1 MGGSRLVGTLLD
13 SSHTHD
19 ITASDLVQSF
29 IIAASDETSNLT
41 TGTNKVRIRMPYAF
55 TLTAVRASVNTAP
68 TGSVLTVDI
77 NESGSTILSTKITID
92 ASETTS
98 TTAATA
104 PVISDS
110 SLADDAIIG
119 IDIDTIGSSDA
130 GTGLKVTL
138 IGYKTT
144 VG

>member
-1 MGGSRLVGTLLD
+1 MGGIKFLSALID
-13 SSHTHD
+13 SAD
-19 ITASDLVQSF
+19 EVVQASDLVQSF
-29 IIAASDETSNLT
+29 IIACSAETGDLA
-41 TGTNKVRIRMPYAF
+41 TGNNVARIRMPYQF
-55 TLTAVRASVNTAP
+55 TLTAVRASVNVAP

-98 TTAATA
+98 VTAATP

-110 SLADDAIIG
+110 SLADDSIIG
-119 IDIDTIGSSDA
+119 IDIDGIGSTNA
-130 GTGLKVTL
+130 GEGLKVTL

>member
-1 MGGSRLVGTLLD
+1 
-13 SSHTHD
+13 
-19 ITASDLVQSF
+19 
-29 IIAASDETSNLT
+29 
-41 TGTNKVRIRMPYAF
+41 MPYQF
-55 TLTAVRASVNTAP
+55 TLTAVRASVNVAP

-98 TTAATA
+98 VTAATP

-110 SLADDAIIG
+110 SLADDSIIG
-119 IDIDTIGSSDA
+119 IDIDGIGSTNA
-130 GTGLKVTL
+130 GEGLKVTL

>member
-1 MGGSRLVGTLLD
+1 MGGSKFLSALIDTTDEV
-13 SSHTHD
+13 
-19 ITASDLVQSF
+19 IQANDLVQSF
-29 IIAASDETSNLT
+29 IIACSDESSDLE
-41 TGTNKVRIRMPYAF
+41 TGNNKCRIRMPYAF

-68 TGSVLTVDI
+68 TGSTI
-77 NESGSTILSTKITID
+77 SIQITEAGSDILSTPITID
-92 ASETTS
+92 ASELTS
-98 TTAATA
+98 VSAAAA
-104 PVISDS
+104 PVISDN

-119 IDIDTIGSSDA
+119 IDLDQVGSSNA

>member
-1 MGGSRLVGTLLD
+1 
-13 SSHTHD
+13 
-19 ITASDLVQSF
+19 
-29 IIAASDETSNLT
+29 
-41 TGTNKVRIRMPYAF
+41 
-55 TLTAVRASVNTAP
+55 
-68 TGSVLTVDI
+68 
-77 NESGSTILSTKITID
+77 
-92 ASETTS
+92 
-98 TTAATA
+98 
-104 PVISDS
+104 VISDS

>member
-19 ITASDLVQSF
+19 IAASDLVQSF

>member
-1 MGGSRLVGTLLD
+1 MSSKFLSALID
-13 SSHTHD
+13 SSD
-19 ITASDLVQSF
+19 EVIQANDLVQNF
-29 IIAASDETSNLT
+29 VIACSDETSDLE
-41 TGTNKVRIRMPYAF
+41 TGTNVVRFRMPYTF

-77 NESGSTILSTKITID
+77 NEGGSTILSTKITID

-98 TTAATA
+98 TTASTP

-110 SLADDAIIG
+110 SLADDSIIG
-119 IDIDTIGSSDA
+119 IDIDGIGSSNA